1 MNILV
6 TGGAGF
12 IGSHLVDRL
21 TELGHKV
28 IIIDNLTTGKKTN
41 INPRAQFYEMD
52 INDRKLVQ
60 VFEKHKPNYLF
71 HLAAQVDVRKSVKDP
86 LYDARSNIMGTIN
99 LLTRCRDFKVKKFI
113 FSSSGGVIYG
123 DTEKP
128 AFEDSDLRPISP
140 YGVAKLSGEGYVK
153 CFGEWEN
160 LNYTIL
166 RYANVYGPRQDPK
179 GEAGVISIF
188 IGQLLQGEKS
198 ILYGYGKLERDYVF
212 VDDVVEANIACLE
225 KGTGSVYNIGT
236 GIATSVNDLYTM
248 ISAIIKKENE
258 KELEPKRH
266 GELTRNVLN
275 IEKAKKELEWRP
287 EVSLNDGL
295 RQTYEW
301 FITDT
306 NSENGN

>member
-113 FSSSGGVIYG
+113 FSSSG
-123 DTEKP
+123 
-128 AFEDSDLRPISP
+128 
-140 YGVAKLSGEGYVK
+140 
-153 CFGEWEN
+153 
-160 LNYTIL
+160 
-166 RYANVYGPRQDPK
+166 
-179 GEAGVISIF
+179 
-188 IGQLLQGEKS
+188 
-198 ILYGYGKLERDYVF
+198 
-212 VDDVVEANIACLE
+212 
-225 KGTGSVYNIGT
+225 
-236 GIATSVNDLYTM
+236 
-248 ISAIIKKENE
+248 
-258 KELEPKRH
+258 
-266 GELTRNVLN
+266 
-275 IEKAKKELEWRP
+275 
-287 EVSLNDGL
+287 
-295 RQTYEW
+295 
-301 FITDT
+301 
-306 NSENGN
+306 